1 MNNIEKD
8 SIVVLLMDI
17 ESPTTPFFATVGNSY
32 RVLEDV
38 SIDPSMPSGYAV
50 KIGRYDNAILVDR
63 SAVVHYDDWKNIH
76 NAVIRNAMVGATLL

>member
-1 MNNIEKD
+1 MKSIEKD
-8 SIVVLLMDI
+8 SIIVLLMDI
-17 ESPTTPFFATVGNSY
+17 ESPTTPFFGKVGDSY

-38 SIDPSMPSGYAV
+38 RIDPNMPSGYAV
-50 KIGRYDNAILVDR
+50 KIGRYGNDILVDR